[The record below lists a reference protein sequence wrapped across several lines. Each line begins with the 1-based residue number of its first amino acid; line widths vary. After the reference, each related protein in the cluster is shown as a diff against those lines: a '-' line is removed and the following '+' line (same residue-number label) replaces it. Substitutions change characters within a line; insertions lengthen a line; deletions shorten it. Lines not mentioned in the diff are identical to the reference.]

1 MFTLGSSPKALRHPQ
16 NSLVAVASSQC
27 TSSPI
32 TISQSVGSR
41 PLRPTA
47 RAPRP
52 RAPPGTASPLRSAGA
67 STCTPTGRP
76 SSPVPKGTETAG
88 CPDRLDGMVHTS
100 FMYIAIGS
108 STLAPRSKAVV
119 GAVAPSSTSTDS

>member
-1 MFTLGSSPKALRHPQ
+1 MLTLGSSPNALRHPQ

-32 TISQSVGSR
+32 TVSQSLMVAYGAS
-41 PLRPTA
+41 TA
-47 RAPRP
+47 AWSSTTRP
-52 RAPPGTASPLRSAGA
+52 RSMASPSAGA

-76 SSPVPKGTETAG
+76 SSPVPKGTEIAG
-88 CPDRLDGMVHTS
+88 WPARLEGMVHTS
-100 FMYIAIGS
+100 FMYMAIGS

-119 GAVAPSSTSTDS
+119 GAVAPSSTSYDA